1 MKKNYLLSTAFA
13 LLMSNVSFSQ
23 VVNGG
28 FENIKSNFL
37 PSNWGMTFLQQIVI
51 DTETGENVGDQIQY
65 TWCIPSM
72 VYASFEPQSG
82 DYAMEI
88 SNAYNATQDI
98 VIPGVAT
105 IFSDPEQD
113 SPGWNPG
120 IPVEPTDAISMIGF
134 YYKFLPAGDDIAQ
147 ASIQVADSNGNEIG
161 HASIDIS
168 GTHNQFEYVY
178 EPITYT
184 STATPAFIVISF
196 TMAKEGSA
204 PTFGSRLIVD
214 NVVTNFAALN
224 LATIELN
231 SKVAVYPT
239 LVENELSID
248 TKGLTQGQVAYKVMN
263 TEGKVVK
270 QNVVS
275 ESSNYIY
282 TMDVSNLSSGMY
294 FIKIDST
301 LGQITKKFIK
311 K

>member
-1 MKKNYLLSTAFA
+1 MKKNYLFGTAFA
-13 LLMSNVSFSQ
+13 LLMSSVSFAQ
-23 VVNGG
+23 VVNGD
-28 FENIKSNFL
+28 FENVKSNFL
-37 PSNWGMTFLQQIVI
+37 PSNWGMTFLQQVVF
-51 DTETGENVGDQIQY
+51 DPETGESFGDDIQY
-65 TWCIPSM
+65 TWCVPSM

-88 SNAYNATQDI
+88 SNAFNNTQGL
-98 VIPGVAT
+98 VVPGMAT

-120 IPVEPTDAISMIGF
+120 IPVEPTDNISMIGF

-147 ASIQVADSNGNEIG
+147 ARISVADSDGNEIG
-161 HASIDIS
+161 NAFIDIS
-168 GTHNQFEYVY
+168 GTHNSFEYVY
-178 EPITYT
+178 EPITFS
-184 STATPAFIVISF
+184 STATPASIVISF
-196 TMAKEGSA
+196 TMAKEGST

-224 LATIELN
+224 LDTNELN
-231 SKVAVYPT
+231 AKVAIYPT
-239 LVENELSID
+239 LVENELNVNTNGL
-248 TKGLTQGQVAYKVMN
+248 TKGQVSYKVLN
-263 TEGKVVK
+263 TGGKVVR

-275 ESSNYIY
+275 ESSNYVY

-294 FIKIDST
+294 FIKIDSS

>member
-13 LLMSNVSFSQ
+13 LLLSSVSFSQ
-23 VVNGG
+23 VVNGD
-28 FENIKSNFL
+28 FENVKSNFL

-51 DTETGENVGDQIQY
+51 DTQTGENMSDQIQY

-88 SNAYNATQDI
+88 SNAFNLTQNV
-98 VIPGVAT
+98 VIPGKAT

-113 SPGWNPG
+113 DPGWNPG
-120 IPVEPTDAISMIGF
+120 IPVASTDDISMIGF
-134 YYKFLPAGDDIAQ
+134 YYKFMPAGDDIAQ
-147 ASIQVADSNGNEIG
+147 ARISVADSNGNEIG
-161 HASIDIS
+161 HAFIDIS
-168 GTHNQFEYVY
+168 GTHNSYEYIY

-184 STATPAFIVISF
+184 STATPAAIVISF
-196 TMAKEGSA
+196 TMAKEGST

-214 NVVTNFAALN
+214 NVVTNFAALH
-224 LATIELN
+224 LDTDELN
-231 SKVAVYPT
+231 TKVAVYPT
-239 LVENELSID
+239 LVENELNVN
-248 TKGLTQGQVAYKVMN
+248 TNGLTQGQVTYKVMN

-270 QNVVS
+270 QNVVT
-275 ESSNYIY
+275 ENSNYIY

-294 FIKIDST
+294 FIKIDSS
-301 LGQITKKFIK
+301 LGSIIKKFIK